1 MKKLFR
7 RFIAYTIDMMVIIL
21 IAQSLS
27 GIPQINKQ
35 LNNYNK
41 YYNGYME
48 LYELYASFKVDLT
61 NDFKDKNLTEK
72 EYNSLI
78 ENHEKYVDTLNEY
91 YMDGKLTEKNY
102 DKLNKKIDKEYN
114 REYKKVYYKI
124 EQNSVLYFVIYLVI
138 VFTYFV
144 GFNKYT
150 NGQTLGK
157 KLTKLRIINSKDENE
172 NVPVWSYVV
181 RALILYQPIYYIIKL
196 VGVSLMDM
204 NMYYTITSFF
214 YDIQYYLEMLIVIMV
229 MVRIDGRGPHD
240 LLARTRVVL
249 YDRSGKEVQDK
260 VDVMISK
267 KMETIKKTK
276 NKKIIDEEPSEY
288 VLYLVLVFII

>member
-102 DKLNKKIDKEYN
+102 DKLNNKIDKEYN

-124 EQNSVLYFVIYLVI
+124 EQNSVLYFVIYLVV

-276 NKKIIDEEPSEY
+276 NKKIIDEEPSE
-288 VLYLVLVFII
+288 

>member
-7 RFIAYTIDMMVIIL
+7 RFIAYTIDMMIIIL

-27 GIPQINKQ
+27 GIPQINKK

-41 YYNGYME
+41 YYNRYME

-61 NDFKDKNLTEK
+61 NNFKDKNLTEK

-276 NKKIIDEEPSEY
+276 NKKIIDEEPSE
-288 VLYLVLVFII
+288 

>member
-124 EQNSVLYFVIYLVI
+124 EQNSVLYFVIYLVV

-276 NKKIIDEEPSEY
+276 NKKIIDEEPSE
-288 VLYLVLVFII
+288 